1 MKKLLFLLL
10 LSLTPFSQADE
21 PEAETEFDMKLAA
34 FRLEQEGNYVGAVK
48 IYEEMVDKFKSKKA
62 MQKLYWIYDA
72 VGCSNSKFYAQCQ
85 AMENP
90 QLATYWLKEMVGYG
104 VPKDSYALSGY
115 SSLMIRYAEEK
126 NWYEVK
132 RMATQILNATDE
144 EIAFAYNE
152 GDFESY
158 WQDRKKWDSSLTEK
172 DKAKH
177 YKKYLNLEEHYPD
190 KASASDP
197 RRTAYGLLA
206 QMYFNGE
213 GARQDYNL
221 SWQYATNEKVNWG
234 MTVGI
239 VAIQLYEGLGVKQ
252 DKQKALDVIG
262 EYCDRTGWKSVCNMY
277 NIMQEGDISF
287 KNMKIHWY

>member
-21 PEAETEFDMKLAA
+21 PEAETEFDMNLAA

-90 QLATYWLKEMVGYG
+90 QLSKYWLEKMVGYG
-104 VPKDSYALSGY
+104 VPKDRGALYAY
-115 SSLMIRYAEEK
+115 NNLMTLYAKEK
-126 NWYEVK
+126 DWYKVK
-132 RMATQILNATDE
+132 KMTTEIINMTNE

-158 WQDRKKWDSSLTEK
+158 WQDRK
-172 DKAKH
+172 
-177 YKKYLNLEEHYPD
+177 
-190 KASASDP
+190 
-197 RRTAYGLLA
+197 
-206 QMYFNGE
+206 NG
-213 GARQDYNL
+213 
-221 SWQYATNEKVNWG
+221 
-234 MTVGI
+234 TV
-239 VAIQLYEGLGVKQ
+239 L
-252 DKQKALDVIG
+252 
-262 EYCDRTGWKSVCNMY
+262 
-277 NIMQEGDISF
+277 
-287 KNMKIHWY
+287 